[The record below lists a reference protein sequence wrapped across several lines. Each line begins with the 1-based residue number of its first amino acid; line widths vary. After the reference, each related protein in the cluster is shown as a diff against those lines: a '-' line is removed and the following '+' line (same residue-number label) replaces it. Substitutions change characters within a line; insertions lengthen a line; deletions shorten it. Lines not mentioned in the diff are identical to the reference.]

1 MDPETSADKTKSVK
15 ARMSAY
21 ALRLPASIKA
31 EAEKIARDDG
41 TSFNQF
47 VASAVAEKVAADP
60 NPELFRAVQGARES
74 GRIRPHHATE
84 NRRAAAARRRDA
96 GGLRISSRA
105 SQLGASADNHAVVDA

>member
-1 MDPETSADKTKSVK
+1 MDPETSADKTTSVK
-15 ARMSAY
+15 GRMSAN

-31 EAEKIARDDG
+31 AAEKIAREDG

-47 VASAVAEKVAADP
+47 VASAVAEKVAAIRTLNYFAP
-60 NPELFRAVQGARES
+60 FRARANS
-74 GRIRPHHATE
+74 GRIRPHNATE

-105 SQLGASADNHAVVDA
+105 WQLGASADNHAIVDA

>member
-31 EAEKIARDDG
+31 EAEKIAREDG

-47 VASAVAEKVAADP
+47 VASAVAEKVAAIRTL
-60 NPELFRAVQGARES
+60 NYFAAFRARANLDEFDRIMQRKAGA
-74 GRIRPHHATE
+74 PP
-84 NRRAAAARRRDA
+84 
-96 GGLRISSRA
+96 
-105 SQLGASADNHAVVDA
+105 QLGDEMPGD